1 MSNFTIDQGHA
12 ALDLL
17 VDRYAKLSLSAAN
30 EAETRLKVID
40 KILKDV
46 LGWNVDDISPE
57 ERCTEDSKTVF
68 ADYIVRTATTSLIVE
83 AKRAGA
89 AFVLPTNQKSGK
101 LGGALREG
109 EVGEAIRQVR
119 DYCRTKHIPFAV
131 VTNGSAWIVF
141 PAVRTDVVSFEDT
154 QARIFRDLADI
165 KTRIVEF
172 WELLSRQRVAEGN
185 LENELLSPEKNVSAR
200 RVLSLVREPGF
211 RLGRNA
217 LYEHIEPA
225 VNAALTDE
233 ALLNDTEA
241 LKLCYVKSS
250 ERVKYDSRLQMVV
263 SDAKTYLGHKTTRVR
278 SRKSKGYFETKITQD
293 IPGRPRFILILGAVG
308 SGKTTFLQYTRKVS
322 AASQID
328 NKVLWLY
335 VDFKKTTQ
343 NQNPREFL
351 YEELRSLVE
360 ADREFELGDWTKSIM
375 PAYAQTISNLQ
386 RGPLFLLKK
395 SNKAE
400 FDKEI
405 TATIMKDREE
415 IVPYVEKIIKHAV
428 STRPGF
434 LVIDNVDQID
444 NDERQNEIFSEAQAA
459 AQRMGTN
466 IIMSLRESTF
476 LRHRSSPVFDAFQ
489 FDSLYIDPPS
499 VLPVLSRRFSYAR
512 QVLAGQKADLT
523 LESGIHLKVS
533 DISVFFNIVAQSVLA
548 SDAGFMIEMLS
559 GGDIRRGLSLVREF
573 LSSGHTTADRALS
586 AYLRDGKYKFPPHE
600 IFKGAVLGKR
610 TVYREEESS
619 LLNLYDSKL
628 GSESLQLIRFHII
641 SRLVELAADAS
652 FEGVAVSE
660 IIDQLHV
667 VGVPSGLVETCLKTL
682 LDSRTIRTSD
692 GLSLSSQSKI
702 IPNRLAGY
710 LVHELGNSFNYF
722 EMCLV
727 DSYIFQKDFWGK
739 ISELTSQIENASD
752 EIIGVRL
759 RIDRARQYMKYLS
772 YIEER
777 WVVECKRRGLG
788 DSWGHQR
795 IETET
800 QKRLEEN
807 MNRALTSAGNMAR
820 RKAKDMTQH

>member
-12 ALDLL
+12 ALDIL
-17 VDRYAKLSLSAAN
+17 VDKFAKLSLSAAN

-46 LGWNVDDISPE
+46 LGWNDDDISPE

-83 AKRAGA
+83 AKRVGA

-141 PAVRTDVVSFEDT
+141 PAVRTDEVSFEDT

-200 RVLSLVREPGF
+200 RVLSLIREPGF

-335 VDFKKTTQ
+335 VDFKKTTK

-351 YEELRSLVE
+351 YEEIRSLLE
-360 ADREFELGDWTKSIM
+360 ADREFELGDWAKSIM
-375 PAYAQTISNLQ
+375 PL
-386 RGPLFLLKK
+386 
-395 SNKAE
+395 E
-400 FDKEI
+400 FK
-405 TATIMKDREE
+405 
-415 IVPYVEKIIKHAV
+415 
-428 STRPGF
+428 F
-434 LVIDNVDQID
+434 LVQH
-444 NDERQNEIFSEAQAA
+444 
-459 AQRMGTN
+459 
-466 IIMSLRESTF
+466 LY
-476 LRHRSSPVFDAFQ
+476 PV
-489 FDSLYIDPPS
+489 
-499 VLPVLSRRFSYAR
+499 VNRR
-512 QVLAGQKADLT
+512 
-523 LESGIHLKVS
+523 
-533 DISVFFNIVAQSVLA
+533 
-548 SDAGFMIEMLS
+548 
-559 GGDIRRGLSLVREF
+559 
-573 LSSGHTTADRALS
+573 
-586 AYLRDGKYKFPPHE
+586 
-600 IFKGAVLGKR
+600 
-610 TVYREEESS
+610 
-619 LLNLYDSKL
+619 
-628 GSESLQLIRFHII
+628 
-641 SRLVELAADAS
+641 
-652 FEGVAVSE
+652 
-660 IIDQLHV
+660 
-667 VGVPSGLVETCLKTL
+667 
-682 LDSRTIRTSD
+682 
-692 GLSLSSQSKI
+692 
-702 IPNRLAGY
+702 
-710 LVHELGNSFNYF
+710 
-722 EMCLV
+722 
-727 DSYIFQKDFWGK
+727 
-739 ISELTSQIENASD
+739 
-752 EIIGVRL
+752 
-759 RIDRARQYMKYLS
+759 
-772 YIEER
+772 
-777 WVVECKRRGLG
+777 
-788 DSWGHQR
+788 
-795 IETET
+795 
-800 QKRLEEN
+800 
-807 MNRALTSAGNMAR
+807 
-820 RKAKDMTQH
+820 